1 MPLISPSPQ
10 TAFQPDSYWRSLHYF
25 NLFRLTVAGFFV
37 VAYVQFGTVPF
48 GEDNPSL
55 FFLVSILYTLFAALS
70 VVAIGHHW
78 PRFNLALS
86 LQMSADV
93 VFIIALLHA
102 SGGIRSGVGLVL
114 VASLAAAGMVRRGR
128 LAMFHA
134 ALASIAV
141 LLEHTYRVMALGGD
155 SRDFLHAG
163 LMSMVF
169 FATAGLAYTS
179 AKRLMASESL
189 AQKQSVDLANLSQ
202 VNQLVIRDME
212 DGVLVVDERGK
223 VWQRNAQVEKL
234 LGRVPRIRHD
244 LLLNDY
250 FPGLAVQLWQ
260 WRNHDGKQFP
270 PLLVPASG
278 RRIQARFV
286 PIGGKRTQSVVIFLE
301 DASQVQVRAQQLK
314 LAALGRL
321 TANIAH
327 EIRNPLGAISH
338 ATELLQ
344 EEIGHEEGEAIQAR
358 LLQIIYDNTQRL
370 DRMVQDVLQLNRRD
384 RAKTEAVK
392 LNDYLLEFAE
402 QFCAAEKAPHDV
414 FELVNAPSSA
424 NAATICF
431 DREHFNQVLWNLCR
445 NSWRHGQKQAGSI
458 RLEVSIPEPGNLVAN
473 LVQLLVIDDGQGVP
487 EELRSQL
494 FEPFFTTD
502 SKGTGLGLYIARE
515 LCETN
520 GATLDYVESELGGQ
534 FRIIGREVCG
544 ETTNTTH
551 DER

>member
-1 MPLISPSPQ
+1 MPLFSPSPQ
-10 TAFQPDSYWRSLHYF
+10 SSFQPDSYWRSLHYF

-37 VAYVQFGTVPF
+37 VATIRFGAVPF
-48 GEDNPSL
+48 GEDSPAL
-55 FFLVSILYTLFAALS
+55 FFLVSILYTLFAVLAM
-70 VVAIGHHW
+70 VAIGLHW
-78 PRFNLALS
+78 PRFNLSLS
-86 LQMSADV
+86 LQMSADA

-102 SGGIRSGVGLVL
+102 SGGIRSGVGLLL

-134 ALASIAV
+134 ALASIGV
-141 LLEHTYRVMALGGD
+141 LLEHTYRVMELGGD
-155 SRDFLHAG
+155 TRDYLHAG

-202 VNQLVIRDME
+202 VNKLVIRDME
-212 DGVLVVDERGK
+212 DGVLVVDEMGK

-234 LGRVPRIRHD
+234 LGRPLHIRRD

-260 WRNHDGKQFP
+260 WRTRDGKDFP
-270 PLLVPASG
+270 PLRAPATG
-278 RRIQARFV
+278 RQVQARFV
-286 PIGGKRTQSVVIFLE
+286 PIGGKRTQGVVIFLE
-301 DASQVQVRAQQLK
+301 DASQVQARAQQLK

-338 ATELLQ
+338 ATQLLQ
-344 EEIGHEEGEAIQAR
+344 EETQADTLHAR

-384 RAKTEAVK
+384 RTNAELIA
-392 LNDYLLEFAE
+392 LNDYLPEFVG
-402 QFCAAEKAPHDV
+402 QFCATEKVQQETFDLSLPEEA
-414 FELVNAPSSA
+414 S
-424 NAATICF
+424 ICF
-431 DREHFNQVLWNLCR
+431 DRHHFNQVLWNLCR
-445 NSWRHGQKQAGSI
+445 NAWRHGRKQAGSI
-458 RLEVSIPEPGNLVAN
+458 RLEVSIPEPGNLV
-473 LVQLLVIDDGQGVP
+473 QLDVVDDGQGVP
-487 EELRSQL
+487 ETLRSQL

-520 GATLDYVESELGGQ
+520 GATLDYVESGQGGQ
-534 FRIIGREVCG
+534 FRISGKGQSC
-544 ETTNTTH
+544 ETTKG
-551 DER
+551 